1 MALLDDLRQEKA
13 EYEKLSGVV
22 NNISGKM
29 NTTIS
34 SLEPANSGIKT
45 AYTLNNYEADNG
57 KISSNV
63 SKLKT
68 LATTLNGEVHPAI
81 INKINELDARI
92 KAEEERIRREQEEA
106 ARRAAEEA
114 ARRAQEES
122 WKN

>member
-34 SLEPANSGIKT
+34 SLEPAHNGIKE

-57 KISSNV
+57 KISSNL
-63 SKLKT
+63 SKLQS
-68 LATTLNGEVHPAI
+68 LVNTLNGEVHPAI
-81 INKINELDARI
+81 VNKINELEDSIR
-92 KAEEERIRREQEEA
+92 AEEERIKREQEEA
-106 ARRAAEEA
+106 ARRAAEA
-114 ARRAQEES
+114 ARRAQEAT